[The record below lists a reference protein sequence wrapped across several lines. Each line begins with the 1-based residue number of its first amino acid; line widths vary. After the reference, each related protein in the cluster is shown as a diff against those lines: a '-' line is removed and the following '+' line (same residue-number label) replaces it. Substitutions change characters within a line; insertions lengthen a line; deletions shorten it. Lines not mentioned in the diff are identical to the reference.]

1 MHLGHASTYLLA
13 WLQVR
18 SHHGQLILRME
29 DVDRQRC
36 KPEFAEAWRQDLQWL
51 GLFWD
56 EEAPA
61 QSTRDAAYLA
71 ALESLQKQGLV
82 FGCQCTRRDMDEAVR
97 APHQPWGAYPGTCV
111 AANWPLDGSVAL
123 RLAYPEDAF
132 VLRRA
137 DGAWSYP
144 LAVVV
149 DDRDQGVTH
158 ILRGQD
164 LAPSEL
170 PQAFL
175 HQALGNVPPACTH
188 APLWMGPDGARLSK
202 RHGSLSIAALR
213 EKGWSAAAIWG
224 WVACAL
230 GYVSTTE
237 PCVPSDMISSFL
249 AQPIRSQ
256 PVSHEEV
263 LPLWA

>member
-1 MHLGHASTYLLA
+1 
-13 WLQVR
+13 
-18 SHHGQLILRME
+18 
-29 DVDRQRC
+29 
-36 KPEFAEAWRQDLQWL
+36 
-51 GLFWD
+51 
-56 EEAPA
+56 
-61 QSTRDAAYLA
+61 
-71 ALESLQKQGLV
+71 
-82 FGCQCTRRDMDEAVR
+82 MDEAVR

-149 DDRDQGVTH
+149 DDSDQGVTH

-224 WVACAL
+224 WVAYAL

-263 LPLWA
+263 LPLWT